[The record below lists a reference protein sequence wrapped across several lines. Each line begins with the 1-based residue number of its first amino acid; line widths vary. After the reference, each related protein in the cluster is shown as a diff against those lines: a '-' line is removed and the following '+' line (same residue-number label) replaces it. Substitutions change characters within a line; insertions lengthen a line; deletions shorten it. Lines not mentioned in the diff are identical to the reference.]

1 MLELILLASAV
12 SFLTSLSVLPV
23 FIRFL
28 ESVGIVG
35 TDIQKA
41 DRPRVAEMG
50 GPVVMAGFLAGI
62 FLFIWLN
69 IFVFAQRIDVL
80 GIFGGISTILIIMII
95 GMIDDMSALSKVRE
109 GGRGFERYKR
119 LGLKQWQKPLLT
131 LPAAI
136 PLMAIMAGDSSMAIP
151 FVGTVN
157 LGILYPLFVVP
168 LGVVGASNAI
178 NMLAGFNGLEA
189 GLGFVTLASLGIFGY
204 INGEIAAAAI
214 AAVMASAILAFLVF
228 NWYPAKIMPGDS
240 FVYALGAT
248 IAVVAIIGNMEKFAL
263 YVFAPWMLEFLL
275 KLGSGFKAENFGSLG
290 KDGTLKTK
298 YPKPYSITHLVMR
311 AGRFKEWQVSA
322 IIIAAEVVVCLLAFA
337 ISGVVLF

>member
-1 MLELILLASAV
+1 MLELILLASVV
-12 SFLTSLSVLPV
+12 SFLTSLSILPA
-23 FIRFL
+23 FKRFL

-35 TDIQKA
+35 TDIQKS
-41 DRPRVAEMG
+41 DKPRIAEMG
-50 GPVVMAGFLAGI
+50 GPVIIAGFLAGI

-69 IFVFAQRIDVL
+69 IFVFARQIDVL
-80 GIFGGISTILIIMII
+80 SIFGGISTILIIMVI
-95 GMIDDMSALSKVRE
+95 GMIDDISTLAKTRE
-109 GGRGFERYKR
+109 GGKGFEKYKR
-119 LGLKQWQKPLLT
+119 IGLKQWQKPLLT

-136 PLMAIMAGDSSMAIP
+136 PLMAIMAGNSSMAIP
-151 FVGTVN
+151 FIGTVDF
-157 LGILYPLFVVP
+157 GILYPLLIVP

-248 IAVVAIIGNMEKFAL
+248 MAVVAIIGNMEKFAL
-263 YVFAPWMLEFLL
+263 YVFAPWILEFLL
-275 KLGSGFKAENFGSLG
+275 KWRSGFKAENFGSLG
-290 KDGTLKTK
+290 KDGTLKTQ
-298 YPKPYSITHLVMR
+298 YPKTCSITHLVMK

-322 IIIAAEVVVCLLAFA
+322 IIIAAEIVVCAIAFA

>member
-1 MLELILLASAV
+1 MLELVMLASAV
-12 SFLTSLSVLPV
+12 SFLASLSVLPV

-28 ESVGIVG
+28 EAAGIVG
-35 TDIQKA
+35 TDIQKINK
-41 DRPRVAEMG
+41 PRIAEMG
-50 GPVVMAGFLAGI
+50 GPVVIAGFLAGI

-80 GIFGGISTILIIMII
+80 GIFAGISTILMIMVI
-95 GMIDDMSALSKVRE
+95 GMIDDISTLSKTRE
-109 GGRGFERYKR
+109 GGKGFERYKR
-119 LGLKQWQKPLLT
+119 VGLKQWQKPLLT

-136 PLMAIMAGDSSMAIP
+136 PLMAIMAGDSTMVIP
-151 FVGTVN
+151 FIGTVN
-157 LGILYPLFVVP
+157 LGILYPLVIVP

-189 GLGFVTLASLGIFGY
+189 GLGFVALASLSVFGY
-204 INGEIAAAAI
+204 INGELAAAAI
-214 AAVMASAILAFLVF
+214 AAVMASAVLAFLVF

-263 YVFAPWMLEFLL
+263 YVFAPWLLEFLL
-275 KLGSGFKAENFGSLG
+275 KCRSGFKAENFGYLC
-290 KDGTLKTK
+290 KDGTLKTQ
-298 YPKPYSITHLVMR
+298 YPKSYSITHLVMKS
-311 AGRFKEWQVSA
+311 GRFKEWQVSA

-337 ISGVVLF
+337 VSGVVLF